1 MQMSKFPINTMSD
14 VFVTRMHARRLAQ
27 QLGFGPADQA
37 RLSLAASELGH
48 LIMTHAEEKGEI
60 TISEV
65 RQDHQR
71 GIEIYCV
78 INETVVEN
86 GEFMVTPQSHEFH
99 HVLTG
104 ALQLVDE
111 SKVDMANERVAQIK
125 LIKWL
130 QPAHMASA

>member
-1 MQMSKFPINTMSD
+1 MQMSKFPINSMSD

-48 LIMTHAEEKGEI
+48 LIMVHVEERGEI

-65 RQDHQR
+65 KQDEQR

-78 INETVVEN
+78 MKEVVVEN
-86 GEFMVTPQSHEFH
+86 DEIVPTPQGHEFH

-111 SKVDMANERVAQIK
+111 SKVDIENERVAQIK

-130 QPAHMASA
+130 QPAHMMS

>member
-1 MQMSKFPINTMSD
+1 MQMSKFSINTMSD

-48 LIMTHAEEKGEI
+48 LIMVHVEEKGEI

-65 RQDHQR
+65 KQDEQR

-78 INETVVEN
+78 MNESPI
-86 GEFMVTPQSHEFH
+86 EFVPTPQGHEFH

-130 QPAHMASA
+130 QPAHMMA